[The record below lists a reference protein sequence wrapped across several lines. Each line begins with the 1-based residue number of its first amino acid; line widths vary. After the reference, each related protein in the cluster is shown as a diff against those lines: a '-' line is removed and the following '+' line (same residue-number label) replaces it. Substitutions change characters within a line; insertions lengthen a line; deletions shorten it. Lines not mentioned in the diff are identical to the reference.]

1 MTNIAI
7 ILQQVLGMKAEA
19 EEDSDPGEK
28 IQLFKELPF
37 VKKIVKKCEDSTK
50 LFCPLHLSEAA
61 AKFGQMYFLNLV
73 ICIYQIS
80 QL

>member
-19 EEDSDPGEK
+19 DEDSDPGEK

-37 VKKIVKKCEDSTK
+37 VFSVKKCENSTK
-50 LFCPLHLSEAA
+50 LFCPLHLLEAA
-61 AKFGQMYFLNLV
+61 AKFGQVYFLNLV
-73 ICIYQIS
+73 NGISQIS